1 MIQFGRG
8 NLETATFALDDGSL
22 IAAIRQGDL
31 CVAIANQSDVD
42 QRAQLSAAL
51 HLPLE
56 RTIVTWNGL
65 RADAKASPNSA
76 VRMGEFRAVDL
87 SWGSQDEPTL
97 TVNRK
102 GRWGSRAGV
111 GKGEP
116 IGVVDPKASVIR
128 LDDSG
133 GAPRLLLAHFTG
145 KSTGKTDFRTH
156 TTTNLVQSFQ
166 PDVPQV
172 MLLQGCTG
180 DVASK
185 GGKAKSDKAEAQGS
199 RLAKSLLGAAL
210 GGHGMERPVM
220 GFGEVQATLRTDQG
234 SEKYAIDVLAFSQDI
249 ALVFLPAEPFVG
261 VGLTI
266 RERSPFK
273 LTIPVA
279 WSNALLPCPIP
290 QGKDLADEEYL
301 AAFPQKRFLK
311 PAGDMLVLK
320 ALELLI
326 EIHDEYGKRYTK
338 PRG

>member
-1 MIQFGRG
+1 VIQFGRG

-31 CVAIANQSDVD
+31 CVAIACQSDVD
-42 QRAQLSAAL
+42 QRAQLAAAL
-51 HLPLE
+51 HIPLE
-56 RTIVTWNGL
+56 RTIVTWNGVCSDGKQSQKL
-65 RADAKASPNSA
+65 DGF
-76 VRMGEFRAVDL
+76 MGEFRAVDL
-87 SWGSQDEPTL
+87 SWGCKDESGL
-97 TVNRK
+97 TVNQK
-102 GRWGSRAGV
+102 GRWGSRKGI

-128 LDDSG
+128 LDDSS

-145 KSTGKTDFRTH
+145 KSTGKNDFRTH
-156 TTTNLVQSFQ
+156 TAVNFAASFQ

-180 DVASK
+180 DVVAK
-185 GGKAKSDKAEAQGS
+185 GGKTKTAKADAQGS
-199 RLAKSLLGAAL
+199 RLAKSLLGAAID
-210 GGHGMERPVM
+210 GHVMERPVM
-220 GFGEVQATLRTDQG
+220 GFGEIQATLRTDQG
-234 SEKYAIDVLAFSQDI
+234 SEKYPIDVLAFSQDI

-279 WSNALLPCPIP
+279 WSNAMLPCPIP

-301 AAFPQKRFLK
+301 AAFPQKRFVK

-326 EIHDEYGKRYTK
+326 EIYDEYGKRYTRA
-338 PRG
+338 RG